1 MPTRVPVPRFDDVTP
16 QFDTKGGRMV
26 PVTTFVV
33 VAAFVATVA
42 AAMGK
47 APLWVGVL
55 LAVVAL
61 MLQVLPR

>member
-1 MPTRVPVPRFDDVTP
+1 MVT
-16 QFDTKGGRMV
+16 V
-26 PVTTFVV
+26 STFVI

-42 AAMGK
+42 AAMGR